1 MNIDDY
7 TTMFNNLNAALAVAN
22 AEGDSVLE
30 QKLLDAVNHM
40 LHGMPTPT
48 KDLAKLHIYQPT
60 RRIDVDRFAQLLS
73 IPVLYAYEYRIHG
86 QQTRDEVEMW
96 FPHDMRACMAYELSV
111 YLDLDSHNIWFVW
124 VFTPSHDDGTDGDP
138 TYIFDCVQYHEP
150 LVREYCD
157 RNNLSF
163 DDTEYYINAVDG
175 IDSWE

>member
-124 VFTPSHDDGTDGDP
+124 VFTPRTTTAP
-138 TYIFDCVQYHEP
+138 TATPPTSSTASSITS
-150 LVREYCD
+150 
-157 RNNLSF
+157 LSF
-163 DDTEYYINAVDG
+163 VSTATATT
-175 IDSWE
+175 